1 MILDTVINNINF
13 EVYYRSNLRKILV
26 KKGAL
31 MLEASVMDSFEW
43 EVFKRTGRI
52 GHYLMMKQR
61 EQENQ
66 TYLEE
71 FGSEEVFNDE
81 AELDE

>member
-1 MILDTVINNINF
+1 
-13 EVYYRSNLRKILV
+13 
-26 KKGAL
+26 